1 MKEEKLSPIID
12 GLMIITGA
20 GLATFTKIG
29 SPKIASSGRFMLLA
43 FLSVSINAKTSLVS
57 SQFVYFLT
65 KCHYFIL

>member
-20 GLATFTKIG
+20 GLATFTKI
-29 SPKIASSGRFMLLA
+29 ASGGRFMWLA